1 MHAFACMFLR
11 KGLISYFLILVTHKI
26 IDVPN
31 ICPIC
36 SVVPPLRPRPI
47 DVLGRLGDVY
57 DFMRFYSISLI
68 DFSLSMISPF
78 LDKRLT
84 AD

>member
-1 MHAFACMFLR
+1 MNADGEPHDSASR
-11 KGLISYFLILVTHKI
+11 DILGTRDI
-26 IDVPN
+26 
-31 ICPIC
+31 
-36 SVVPPLRPRPI
+36 
-47 DVLGRLGDVY
+47 LGYLGDGHLGDVY
-57 DFMRFYSISLI
+57 DFMRFYSINLI

>member
-1 MHAFACMFLR
+1 MCWGIMIVGFPQSQMIQW
-11 KGLISYFLILVTHKI
+11 GTPW
-26 IDVPN
+26 D
-31 ICPIC
+31 
-36 SVVPPLRPRPI
+36 
-47 DVLGRLGDVY
+47 GRLGDVY